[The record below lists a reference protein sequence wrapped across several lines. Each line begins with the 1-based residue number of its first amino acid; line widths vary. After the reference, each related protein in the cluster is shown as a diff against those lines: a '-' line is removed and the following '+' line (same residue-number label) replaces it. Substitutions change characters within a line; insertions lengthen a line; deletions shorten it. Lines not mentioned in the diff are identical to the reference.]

1 MARCSKVAT
10 SHYSLEMKQQI
21 KRTLGKIL
29 VSLMPHRAEQVR
41 QNEFSMS
48 VGHRNP
54 LNSLIRA
61 GLAERLVAGDQL
73 DELSANHRQ
82 FWATDQGTEYHI
94 HARRHVTDSYQ
105 QYFSY
110 VNDILRGLLLGN
122 REITTLVEVGCG
134 GGSLLDLLAKE
145 FPQIERF
152 VGIDLSPA
160 IIAENKRIFEDP
172 RLEWVVENGKTWV
185 EQTGGANTIYLS
197 YRGVYEYFTQADLDE
212 MFAKIASE
220 KRPAISISIEPI
232 GLEHDLDTTQNSV
245 LYGTEYTFSHNYPHL
260 YRKNGYT
267 IHSVKRNEYDTH
279 AICAVVA
286 SVGLKQREPDVEDLL
301 AAIV

>member
-1 MARCSKVAT
+1 
-10 SHYSLEMKQQI
+10 MKQQI
-21 KRTLGKIL
+21 KRTLGKLL
-29 VSLMPHRAEQVR
+29 VTLMPSRAELVR

-61 GLAERLVAGDQL
+61 GLAERLVDGDKL
-73 DELSANHRQ
+73 DELSANHRH
-82 FWATDQGTEYHI
+82 FWATDQGTEYHV
-94 HARRHVTDSYQ
+94 HARRHVTESYQ

-110 VNDILRGLLLGN
+110 VSEILGGLLIAN
-122 REITTLVEVGCG
+122 PEITTLVEVGCG
-134 GGSLLDLLAKE
+134 GGSLLNLLAQQ

-152 VGIDLSPA
+152 IGIDLSPA
-160 IIAENKRIFEDP
+160 IIAENARMFDDA
-172 RLEWVVENGKTWV
+172 RLEWVVANGKTWV

-197 YRGVYEYFTQADLDE
+197 YRGVYEYFTQADLNE

-232 GLEHDLDTTQNSV
+232 GLQHDLDTTSDSL

-260 YRKNGYT
+260 YGQNGYT

-286 SVGLKQREPDVEDLL
+286 SVGLKQAVPDVEDLL
-301 AAIV
+301 AALI

>member
-1 MARCSKVAT
+1 
-10 SHYSLEMKQQI
+10 
-21 KRTLGKIL
+21 
-29 VSLMPHRAEQVR
+29 MPSRAEQVR
-41 QNEFSMS
+41 RNEFSMS

-54 LNSLIRA
+54 LHSLLRA
-61 GLAERLVAGDQL
+61 GLAERLVADQKL
-73 DELSANHRQ
+73 DELSANHRE
-82 FWATDQGTEYHI
+82 FWATDQGTEYHV
-94 HARRHVTDSYQ
+94 HARTHVTDSYK

-110 VNDILRGLLLGN
+110 VSDILRDLVVGN
-122 REITTLVEVGCG
+122 PEITTLVEVGCG
-134 GGSLLDLLAKE
+134 GGSLLDLLAYQ

-160 IIAENKRIFEDP
+160 IIAENQERFDDP
-172 RLEWVVENGKTWV
+172 RLEWVVANGKTWIETV
-185 EQTGGANTIYLS
+185 GGSNTIYLS

-220 KRPAISISIEPI
+220 KRPSISISIEPI
-232 GLEHDLDTTQNSV
+232 GLDHDLSTTTNSV

-260 YRKNGYT
+260 YEKNDFT

-286 SVGLKQREPDVEDLL
+286 SVGLKNVEPDVEDLL
-301 AAIV
+301 ASMV